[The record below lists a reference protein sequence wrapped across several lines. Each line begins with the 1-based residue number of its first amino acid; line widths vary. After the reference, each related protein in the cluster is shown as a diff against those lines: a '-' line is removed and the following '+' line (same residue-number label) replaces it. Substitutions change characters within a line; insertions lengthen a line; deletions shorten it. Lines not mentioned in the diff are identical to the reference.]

1 MTQMHCAP
9 ISAPP
14 VSNAD
19 VPPRALSIMRPQ
31 MRLLAPVLIS
41 WSAAASVVLL
51 SAQTSSAQMPDVA
64 AGRKRAEVCMACHGE
79 NGRAVVPGVPH
90 LAGQNRDYLAQA
102 LRDYRLARERHN
114 PTMTEMAKPLSDVDI
129 DNIAGFFH
137 GLRAEK

>member
-1 MTQMHCAP
+1 MTHEICAAP
-9 ISAPP
+9 LSNACVPSAPLP
-14 VSNAD
+14 L
-19 VPPRALSIMRPQ
+19 RRQKMRST
-31 MRLLAPVLIS
+31 MLIS
-41 WSAAASVVLL
+41 SAAVAILAFVPI
-51 SAQTSSAQMPDVA
+51 QTALAQMPDVA

-102 LRDYRLARERHN
+102 LRDYRLAQERHN
-114 PTMTEMAKPLSDVDI
+114 PTMTEMAKPLSDADI

>member
-1 MTQMHCAP
+1 MTHEFRAAP
-9 ISAPP
+9 LSDPR
-14 VSNAD
+14 
-19 VPPRALSIMRPQ
+19 VPPAPLPLRRQKMRSTT
-31 MRLLAPVLIS
+31 LIS
-41 WSAAASVVLL
+41 SAAVAILAFFSI
-51 SAQTSSAQMPDVA
+51 QTALAQMPDVA

-102 LRDYRLARERHN
+102 LRDYRLAQERHN
-114 PTMTEMAKPLSDVDI
+114 PTMTEMAKPLSDADI